1 MKDNSHKKRS
11 EIDKFARRFYRQNA
25 RLRQLR
31 SDKYF
36 GKRKERRYQKLLCR
50 VMENHNEC
58 S

>member
-1 MKDNSHKKRS
+1 MKDNTHKKRS
-11 EIDKFARRFYRQNA
+11 EIDKFARRFYCQNA

-36 GKRKERRYQKLLCR
+36 GKRKERRYQKSLCR